1 MARFLSITPTSEL
14 TFKIMYLYCSQSFK
28 SFTYLQHT
36 LLPFVWLPS
45 SLPMLVLYRV
55 SFITSLDVMSIV
67 RRIVSDFANWLLL
80 MAFARYRGIFKGFT
94 ILKHCL
100 ESVLYHKVKERLRIV
115 LESCAYSTFVNR
127 LSHFPESL
135 RMVTSHRDVSW
146 FLFLG

>member
-14 TFKIMYLYCSQSFK
+14 TFKIMYIYCSQSFK
-28 SFTYLQHT
+28 SFTYQQHT

-45 SLPMLVLYRV
+45 SLPMLVLYRFYSLHRPMLCLLSV
-55 SFITSLDVMSIV
+55 GLCLILPYTSSTI
-67 RRIVSDFANWLLL
+67 
-80 MAFARYRGIFKGFT
+80 MAMILYRF
-94 ILKHCL
+94 HNPQAM
-100 ESVLYHKVKERLRIV
+100 LRICVVSLSERTSSDCVRILCV
-115 LESCAYSTFVNR
+115 LNFANR